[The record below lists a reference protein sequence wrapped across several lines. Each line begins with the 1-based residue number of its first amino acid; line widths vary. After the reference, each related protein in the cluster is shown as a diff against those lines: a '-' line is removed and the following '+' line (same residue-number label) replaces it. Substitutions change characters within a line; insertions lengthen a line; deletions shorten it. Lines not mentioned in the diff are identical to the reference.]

1 MIQRLC
7 SWGMACF
14 IKHPPCQGGKWAATV
29 NTDAGREEQ
38 SEPCGS
44 ALYLRKSVSP
54 NWRWAQPTYLAREAA
69 KSKLPQCSVHRA
81 AFPLNS
87 LKWKAFAFIFKTLHV
102 LAKRCLGERLSV
114 SNKNLLRMRSLLCLL
129 QGWCHSN
136 SSRNLKMTAGEE
148 GGCICFGK
156 RGFIYF
162 FSGKT
167 HFGPGRMSK
176 MTICLGAL
184 KLLSTTFS
192 AYMLSH
198 CQQRVCRGSA
208 EENKLM
214 YAVLKTILLRAS
226 AFFLL
231 TNS

>member
-1 MIQRLC
+1 MQGRRNSPSC
-7 SWGMACF
+7 VAAHCTWGKA
-14 IKHPPCQGGKWAATV
+14 
-29 NTDAGREEQ
+29 
-38 SEPCGS
+38 S
-44 ALYLRKSVSP
+44 AP
-54 NWRWAQPTYLAREAA
+54 NWRRAQPTYLAREAA
-69 KSKLPQCSVHRA
+69 KSKLPQCSVCRA

-87 LKWKAFAFIFKTLHV
+87 LKWEAFAFIFKTLHV

-114 SNKNLLRMRSLLCLL
+114 WNKNLLRMRSLLCLL

-148 GGCICFGK
+148 GESICFGK
-156 RGFIYF
+156 RGFIFF

-192 AYMLSH
+192 AYVLSH

-214 YAVLKTILLRAS
+214 YAILKMILLRAS
-226 AFFLL
+226 ALFLL
-231 TNS
+231 TKS